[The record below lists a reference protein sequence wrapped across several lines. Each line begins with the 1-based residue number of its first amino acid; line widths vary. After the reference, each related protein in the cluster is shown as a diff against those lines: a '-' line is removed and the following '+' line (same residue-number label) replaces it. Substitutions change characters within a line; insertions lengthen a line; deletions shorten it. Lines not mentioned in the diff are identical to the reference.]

1 MNTEQLQS
9 DLIAID
15 DLLTEK
21 RGRRPYMEANLR
33 LGSGGKG
40 PWSAF
45 LYADNSMSIRMEGYG
60 ETPEGA
66 IAALMAKVAA
76 LPDPEIAALHEFQH
90 DLGKLIDKGRDLG
103 IDVKW
108 LNPITETARE
118 LAENILTHEAAE

>member
-21 RGRRPYMEANLR
+21 RGRRPYVEANLR
-33 LGSGGKG
+33 LGSGSKG

-45 LYADNSMSIRMEGYG
+45 LYADNLMTIRMEGYG
-60 ETPEGA
+60 GTPADA
-66 IAALMAKVAA
+66 IAALMAKVKA

-108 LNPITETARE
+108 LNPITETARD